1 MGRSRFIVG
10 ALGIVVGFFV
20 YQYGL
25 FLTLG
30 EACQE
35 ASLVGLGLSDLSGA
49 LLSLFGSPALTGAIL
64 QLIGGIIAIAGL
76 LVCISWIGSQRVM
89 PPSIGAQRTAELVTQ
104 TPDSAPKC
112 KFCGALMESG
122 MAFCP
127 SCQRAQA

>member
-1 MGRSRFIVG
+1 MGRSRLIVG
-10 ALGIVVGFFV
+10 AIGIVVGFFV

-30 EACQE
+30 DLE
-35 ASLVGLGLSDLSGA
+35 ASLVGLILPDLSAA

-64 QLIGGIIAIAGL
+64 QLIGGIVAIAGL

-89 PPSIGAQRTAELVTQ
+89 PPSTRAQRTAELVTQ

-112 KFCGALMESG
+112 KFCGAVMEPDA
-122 MAFCP
+122 AFCA

>member
-30 EACQE
+30 DLE
-35 ASLVGLGLSDLSGA
+35 ASLVGLLPYLSAA
-49 LLSLFGSPALTGAIL
+49 LLSLFGSPALGGAIL
-64 QLIGGIIAIAGL
+64 QLIGGIVAIAGL

-89 PPSIGAQRTAELVTQ
+89 TPSTRAQRTAELVTQ

-112 KFCGALMESG
+112 KFCGAVMEPDA
-122 MAFCP
+122 AFCP

>member
-1 MGRSRFIVG
+1 MGRSQFIVG

-30 EACQE
+30 DLE
-35 ASLVGLGLSDLSGA
+35 ASLVGLGLSDLSA
-49 LLSLFGSPALTGAIL
+49 TLLSLFGSPALTGAIL

-89 PPSIGAQRTAELVTQ
+89 PPSIRAQRTTELVTQ
-104 TPDSAPKC
+104 VPDSPPKC
-112 KFCGALMESG
+112 KFCDAVMESDA
-122 MAFCP
+122 AFCP

>member
-1 MGRSRFIVG
+1 MRRSRFIAG

-30 EACQE
+30 HLE
-35 ASLVGLGLSDLSGA
+35 ASLVGLGLSDLTAA
-49 LLSLFGSPALTGAIL
+49 LLSLFGSPALAGAIL
-64 QLIGGIIAIAGL
+64 QLVGGIIAIAGL

-89 PPSIGAQRTAELVTQ
+89 LPSIKAQRTAELATQ
-104 TPDSAPKC
+104 IADSSPKC
-112 KFCGALMESG
+112 KFCGAPMESG

-127 SCQRAQA
+127 SCQRSQA

>member
-1 MGRSRFIVG
+1 MGRPRFIAG
-10 ALGIVVGFFV
+10 ALGIVVGFFL

-30 EACQE
+30 NLE
-35 ASLVGLGLSDLSGA
+35 ASLVGLGLSDLSA
-49 LLSLFGSPALTGAIL
+49 TLFSLFGSLPLAGAIL
-64 QLIGGIIAIAGL
+64 QLVGGISAIAGL

-89 PPSIGAQRTAELVTQ
+89 PPSTRAQRTAELATKIA
-104 TPDSAPKC
+104 DSASKC

-127 SCQRAQA
+127 SCQRSQA

>member
-30 EACQE
+30 DLE
-35 ASLVGLGLSDLSGA
+35 ASLVGLGLSDLNAA
-49 LLSLFGSPALTGAIL
+49 LLSMFGSPALTGAIL

-76 LVCISWIGSQRVM
+76 LVCISWIGSQRVV
-89 PPSIGAQRTAELVTQ
+89 PPSIRELRTTELVTQ
-104 TPDSAPKC
+104 TPESARKC
-112 KFCGALMESG
+112 KFCSAVMEPDA
-122 MAFCP
+122 AFCP

>member
-1 MGRSRFIVG
+1 MGRSRFIFG

-30 EACQE
+30 DLE
-35 ASLVGLGLSDLSGA
+35 ASLVGLGLSDLNAA

-76 LVCISWIGSQRVM
+76 LVCISWIGSQRVV
-89 PPSIGAQRTAELVTQ
+89 PPSIRELRTTELATQ
-104 TPDSAPKC
+104 TPDSARKC
-112 KFCGALMESG
+112 KFCGAVMEPDA
-122 MAFCP
+122 AFCP

>member
-30 EACQE
+30 NVE
-35 ASLVGLGLSDLSGA
+35 ASLVGLGLSDLNA
-49 LLSLFGSPALTGAIL
+49 TLLSLFGSPALTGAIL

-76 LVCISWIGSQRVM
+76 LVCISWIGSQRVV
-89 PPSIGAQRTAELVTQ
+89 PPSIRERRTTELVTP
-104 TPDSAPKC
+104 TPDSARKC
-112 KFCGALMESG
+112 KFCGAVMEPDA
-122 MAFCP
+122 AFCP

>member
-10 ALGIVVGFFV
+10 GLAIVVGFFV

-30 EACQE
+30 DLE
-35 ASLVGLGLSDLSGA
+35 ASLVGLGLSDLSAA
-49 LLSLFGSPALTGAIL
+49 LLSLFGSPAITGAIL
-64 QLIGGIIAIAGL
+64 QLIGGVIAITGL

-89 PPSIGAQRTAELVTQ
+89 PPSIRAQGTAELVTQ
-104 TPDSAPKC
+104 VPASAPKC

-122 MAFCP
+122 AAFCP

>member
-1 MGRSRFIVG
+1 MGRSRFIAG

-30 EACQE
+30 DLE
-35 ASLVGLGLSDLSGA
+35 ASLVGLGLSDLSAA
-49 LLSLFGSPALTGAIL
+49 LLSLFGSAALTGAIL
-64 QLIGGIIAIAGL
+64 QLIGGIIAISGL

-89 PPSIGAQRTAELVTQ
+89 PPSIRAQRTAELVTQ

-112 KFCGALMESG
+112 KFCGALMEYG

>member
-1 MGRSRFIVG
+1 MGRSRFILG

-30 EACQE
+30 DLE
-35 ASLVGLGLSDLSGA
+35 ASLVGLGLSDLNAA
-49 LLSLFGSPALTGAIL
+49 LLSLFGSPALTAAIL

-76 LVCISWIGSQRVM
+76 LVCISWIGSQRVE
-89 PPSIGAQRTAELVTQ
+89 PPSNRERRTTELVTQ
-104 TPDSAPKC
+104 TPDSARKC
-112 KFCGALMESG
+112 KFCGAVMEPDA
-122 MAFCP
+122 AFCP

>member
-30 EACQE
+30 DVE
-35 ASLVGLGLSDLSGA
+35 ASLVGLGLSDVSAG
-49 LLSLFGSPALTGAIL
+49 LLSLFGSRALTGAIL

-76 LVCISWIGSQRVM
+76 LVCISWIGSQRMM
-89 PPSIGAQRTAELVTQ
+89 PPSIRAQRTAELVTQ
-104 TPDSAPKC
+104 TPDSARKC
-112 KFCGALMESG
+112 KFCGAVMEPDA
-122 MAFCP
+122 AFCP
-127 SCQRAQA
+127 TCQRAKA

>member
-1 MGRSRFIVG
+1 MRRSRFILG

-25 FLTLG
+25 FLTLRDLD
-30 EACQE
+30 
-35 ASLVGLGLSDLSGA
+35 ASLLGLGLPDLSAA

-76 LVCISWIGSQRVM
+76 LVCISWIGSQRVV
-89 PPSIGAQRTAELVTQ
+89 PPSIRELRTTELVTQ
-104 TPDSAPKC
+104 TPDSAHKC
-112 KFCGALMESG
+112 KFCGAIMEPDA
-122 MAFCP
+122 AFCP

>member
-30 EACQE
+30 DLE
-35 ASLVGLGLSDLSGA
+35 ASLVGLLPYLSAA
-49 LLSLFGSPALTGAIL
+49 LLSLFGSPALAGAIL

-89 PPSIGAQRTAELVTQ
+89 APSIRAQRTAELVTQ

-112 KFCGALMESG
+112 KFCGAVMEPDA
-122 MAFCP
+122 AFCP

>member
-1 MGRSRFIVG
+1 MGRSRFVFG

-30 EACQE
+30 DLE
-35 ASLVGLGLSDLSGA
+35 ASLVGLGLSDLNAA

-76 LVCISWIGSQRVM
+76 LVCISWIGSQRVV
-89 PPSIGAQRTAELVTQ
+89 PPSNRERRTTELVTQ
-104 TPDSAPKC
+104 TPDSARKC
-112 KFCGALMESG
+112 KFCGAVMEPDA
-122 MAFCP
+122 AFCP

>member
-30 EACQE
+30 DLQ
-35 ASLVGLGLSDLSGA
+35 ASLVGLGLSDLNAA

-64 QLIGGIIAIAGL
+64 QLIGGIMAIAGL
-76 LVCISWIGSQRVM
+76 LVCISWIGSQKVM
-89 PPSIGAQRTAELVTQ
+89 PSSIKGQRTAELASEVPET
-104 TPDSAPKC
+104 APKC
-112 KFCGALMESG
+112 KFCGAIMEPG
-122 MAFCP
+122 MTFCP

>member
-10 ALGIVVGFFV
+10 ALGIVVGLFV

-30 EACQE
+30 DLQ
-35 ASLVGLGLSDLSGA
+35 ASLVGLGLSDVSAG
-49 LLSLFGSPALTGAIL
+49 LLSLFGSRALTGAIL

-76 LVCISWIGSQRVM
+76 LVCISWIGSQRMM
-89 PPSIGAQRTAELVTQ
+89 PPSIGAQRAAELVTQ
-104 TPDSAPKC
+104 TPESAPKC
-112 KFCGALMESG
+112 KFCGAVMEPDA
-122 MAFCP
+122 AFCP

>member
-30 EACQE
+30 DLE
-35 ASLVGLGLSDLSGA
+35 ASLVGLGLSDLNAA
-49 LLSLFGSPALTGAIL
+49 LLSLFGSSAVTGAIL

-76 LVCISWIGSQRVM
+76 LVCISWIGSQRVV
-89 PPSIGAQRTAELVTQ
+89 PPSNRERRTTELVTQ
-104 TPDSAPKC
+104 TPDSARKC
-112 KFCGALMESG
+112 KFCGAVMEPDA
-122 MAFCP
+122 AFCP

>member
-1 MGRSRFIVG
+1 MGRSRFIFG

-30 EACQE
+30 DLE
-35 ASLVGLGLSDLSGA
+35 ASLVGLGLSDLNAA

-76 LVCISWIGSQRVM
+76 LVCISWIGSQRVV
-89 PPSIGAQRTAELVTQ
+89 PPSIRELRTIELATQ
-104 TPDSAPKC
+104 TPDSARKC
-112 KFCGALMESG
+112 KFCGAVMEPDA
-122 MAFCP
+122 AFCP